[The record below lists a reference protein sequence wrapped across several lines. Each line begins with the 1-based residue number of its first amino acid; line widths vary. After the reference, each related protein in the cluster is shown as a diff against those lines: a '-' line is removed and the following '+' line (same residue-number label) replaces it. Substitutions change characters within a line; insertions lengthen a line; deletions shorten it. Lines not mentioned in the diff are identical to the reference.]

1 MDQETINIM
10 LADDHP
16 IVMDG
21 FQRAL
26 EHQGFRVVSKVSDPA
41 AIIETYELLKPQA
54 LVLDVL
60 FGNGRSGLKI
70 LEQLLKKHP
79 QARVII
85 LSQTDRFETIRA
97 AFRIGAFAYTTKD
110 CEATELAKGIRLA
123 VSGQKYCTEKIGAT
137 LAVGMVQPDDETQM
151 LTSQEIEVMRL
162 VAEGLTLEEIGQ
174 HFGTYKLWASRQVAK
189 LREHFA
195 VERNAELV
203 RIAVKM
209 GIVDA

>member
-41 AIIETYELLKPQA
+41 AIIETYELLKPQV

-60 FGNGRSGLKI
+60 FGNGRSGLEI
-70 LEQLLKKHP
+70 LERLLKKHP
-79 QARVII
+79 QARVVI

-97 AFRIGAFAYTTKD
+97 ALRIGALAYITKD
-110 CEATELAKGIRLA
+110 CEAAELAKGIRLA
-123 VSGQKYCTEKIGAT
+123 VEGQKYCTERIGTA
-137 LAVGMVQPDDETQM
+137 LAMGITAPDNAQPLSAQEVEIMRMVANG
-151 LTSQEIEVMRL
+151 R
-162 VAEGLTLEEIGQ
+162 TLEEIGQ
-174 HFGTYKLWASRQVAK
+174 HFGTYKLWASRQVTK
-189 LREHFA
+189 LREHFS

>member
-1 MDQETINIM
+1 MDSETINIM

-26 EHQGFRVVSKVSDPA
+26 EHQRFRVVSKVSDPA

-70 LEQLLKKHP
+70 LEQLLQKHP

-85 LSQTDRFETIRA
+85 LSQTDRFEAIRA
-97 AFRIGAFAYTTKD
+97 AFRIGAFAYITKD

-123 VSGQKYCTEKIGAT
+123 IEGQKYCTERIGTA
-137 LAVGMVQPDDETQM
+137 LAMGITTPDNEQQ
-151 LTSQEIEVMRL
+151 LSAQEVEIMRL

-174 HFGTYKLWASRQVAK
+174 HFGTYKLWAGRQVAK

-203 RIAVKM
+203 RVAVKM